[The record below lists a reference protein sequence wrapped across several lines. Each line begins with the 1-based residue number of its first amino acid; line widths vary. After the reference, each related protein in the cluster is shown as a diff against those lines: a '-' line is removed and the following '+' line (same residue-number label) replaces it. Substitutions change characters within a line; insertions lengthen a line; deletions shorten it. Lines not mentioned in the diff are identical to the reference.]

1 MIHVFNKAGTQAH
14 SSSTLLHEEVVGS
27 LLVGFSPN
35 ERTKMKIVLNHFAR
49 HTVPTFSPVRASDA
63 AWREALPP
71 LAIQHTFVLNAILAV
86 GCLHLSTLSDNASER
101 DEYLDI
107 AAAQM
112 NAGMTQYRTEIQ
124 NITTSNAEALFAYS
138 SMISMFV
145 LSTTNTECWT
155 TLESLTGTNAPETH
169 HSEMVINLVSA
180 MCRIFRTI
188 RGVLVIIV
196 PYYHHISS
204 GKLEPVMT
212 RSWWPP
218 PIPVTSEEIEQDQK
232 LGSLEKLWSQ
242 PGRPYEYCFD
252 ALRDALKSLRESSAL
267 VSRLATST
275 VPYNG
280 PNEKKFDWTAIVHWL
295 VGLSFDFILLL
306 EQQRMEAWVLMAH
319 YALQPAKAIAN
330 PWLNGFAT
338 NIVTTSALLIGEEN
352 WEWIAWPAAV
362 VAIDLENLRSTK
374 DTM

>member
-1 MIHVFNKAGTQAH
+1 MIHVFNKTDAQPH
-14 SSSTLLHEEVVGS
+14 SSSTLLHEEVVRS
-27 LLVGFSPN
+27 LLVRFSPN

-49 HTVPTFSPVRASDA
+49 YTIPTFSPVRASDA

-71 LAIQHTFVLNAILAV
+71 LAIHHTFVLNAILAV

-101 DEYLDI
+101 DEYLDV

-112 NAGMTQYRTEIQ
+112 NAAMTQYRTEIQ
-124 NITTSNAEALFAYS
+124 NITTSNAEALFAFS
-138 SMISMFV
+138 TMSSMFV

-155 TLESLTGTNAPETH
+155 TLESLTGPNAGETH
-169 HSEMVINLVSA
+169 HSEIVANSVSA

-188 RGVLVIIV
+188 RGVLIIIV

-212 RSWWPP
+212 RNWWPP
-218 PIPVTSEEIEQDQK
+218 PIPVTSEELEQDQK

-242 PGRPYEYCFD
+242 PGRPYEYSFD
-252 ALRDALKSLRESSAL
+252 TLRDALKSLRESSAL

-275 VPYNG
+275 TPCNG
-280 PNEKKFDWTAIVHWL
+280 PDEKKFDWTAVVQWL
-295 VGLSFDFILLL
+295 VGLSCHFILLL

-319 YALQPAKAIAN
+319 YALQPARAIAN
-330 PWLNGFAT
+330 PWLNRFAT

-362 VAIDLENLRSTK
+362 VTIDLESLRNIK
-374 DTM
+374 DTP